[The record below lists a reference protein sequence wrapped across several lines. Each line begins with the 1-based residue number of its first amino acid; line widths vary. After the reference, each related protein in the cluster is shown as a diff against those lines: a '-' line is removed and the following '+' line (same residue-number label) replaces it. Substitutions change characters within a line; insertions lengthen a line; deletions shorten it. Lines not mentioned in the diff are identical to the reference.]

1 MRANKLQ
8 VILDTNVFM
17 VSILP
22 HHIYFW
28 IYQSLRNK
36 EYDLLISNEILSEYY
51 EKLTN
56 KYGLENTN
64 TAIEV
69 LLTSSNVHLISPT
82 YRFTLIVD
90 DPDDDKFVDCAVAGN
105 ADFIVSHDKHYNVL
119 KNIPF
124 PKVNVIKIL
133 EFKEILEERK
143 RNKTA

>member
-1 MRANKLQ
+1 MTANKLQ

-28 IYQSLRNK
+28 IYESLRNK

>member
-1 MRANKLQ
+1 MTANKLQ

-51 EKLTN
+51 EKLTA

-124 PKVNVIKIL
+124 PKVNVIKIP
-133 EFKEILEERK
+133 EFKEILEEQK
-143 RNKTA
+143 RSTTA

>member
-124 PKVNVIKIL
+124 PKVNVIKIP

-143 RNKTA
+143 RNKAA